1 MVLRK
6 MIGII
11 MIVYQFILLVFDF
24 LNFVSRAILLT
35 LQAAWRLVFPPPE
48 KSVVGEIV
56 LITGAGHGI
65 GRELSLQ
72 LARLG
77 AKIVCLDIDEA
88 NNQKT
93 VADICREGGAAY
105 GYKCDVTSRD
115 EVRTVSNEIRENVG
129 EITILVNNAGI
140 MPCKQFIKHTPEEIE
155 RIFKVNVFA
164 HFWMLKEWLPTF
176 IAMGRGHV
184 VAMSSIAGLMATSNL
199 VPYCASKY
207 AVKGLMDGLVEEM
220 RYGGRNPNIKFTCVH
235 PFVVD
240 TGLAKKPRIRFPSL
254 TPVLTPET
262 AAEAIINA
270 VQLEEPEVLLPF
282 QAAVIHYILR
292 LLPREVQKAFLDFM
306 DTGVDEHDS

>member
-1 MVLRK
+1 

-11 MIVYQFILLVFDF
+11 MIVYQCILLVFDF
-24 LNFVSRAILLT
+24 LNFVFRANLLT

-115 EVRTVSNEIRENVG
+115 EVRTVSNEIRENIG

-140 MPCKQFIKHTPEEIE
+140 MPCKPFIKHTPEDIE

-184 VAMSSIAGLMATSNL
+184 VAMSSIAGLMATSNV

-240 TGLAKKPRIRFPSL
+240 TGLAKKPRIRFPSFNPI
-254 TPVLTPET
+254 TT
-262 AAEAIINA
+262 AKSCAEQ
-270 VQLEEPEVLLPF
+270 VVSG
-282 QAAVIHYILR
+282 ILR
-292 LLPREVQKAFLDFM
+292 EQEVVCIPDKDFYGHKMMLLLPREVQKAFLDFM

>member
-1 MVLRK
+1 MVLQK
-6 MIGII
+6 MIGMI
-11 MIVYQFILLVFDF
+11 MIVYQCILLVFDF
-24 LNFVSRAILLT
+24 LNFVSRAILMT
-35 LQAAWRLVFPPPE
+35 LQAAWRIVFPPPE

-115 EVRTVSNEIRENVG
+115 EVRTVANEIREDVG

-140 MPCKQFIKHTPEEIE
+140 MPCKPFIKHTPEEIE
-155 RIFKVNVFA
+155 RIFRVNVFA
-164 HFWMLKEWLPTF
+164 HFWVSFRIYVYICLKEWLPTF

-207 AVKGLMDGLVEEM
+207 AVKGECDAFIVQKRKKVNFIQSQMM
-220 RYGGRNPNIKFTCVH
+220 S
-235 PFVVD
+235 D
-240 TGLAKKPRIRFPSL
+240 T
-254 TPVLTPET
+254 
-262 AAEAIINA
+262 
-270 VQLEEPEVLLPF
+270 VLL
-282 QAAVIHYILR
+282 L
-292 LLPREVQKAFLDFM
+292 
-306 DTGVDEHDS
+306 

>member
-1 MVLRK
+1 

-11 MIVYQFILLVFDF
+11 MIVYQFVLLVLDF
-24 LNFVSRAILLT
+24 VHFVFRATLLT

-77 AKIVCLDIDEA
+77 AKIVCLDINEA
-88 NNQKT
+88 NNKKT
-93 VADICREGGAAY
+93 VADICREGGAAF
-105 GYKCDVTSRD
+105 GYKCDVTNKD
-115 EVRTVSNEIRENVG
+115 EVRAVSNEIRENVG

-140 MPCKQFIKHTPEEIE
+140 MPCKPFIKHTSEDIE
-155 RIFKVNVFA
+155 SIFRVNVFA

-176 IAMGRGHV
+176 IAIGRGHI

-207 AVKGLMDGLVEEM
+207 AVKGLMDGLQEEM

-235 PFVVD
+235 PFIVD

-262 AAEAIINA
+262 AAEAIISA
-270 VQLEEPEVLLPF
+270 VQHEQEEVVLPY
-282 QAAVIHYILR
+282 QAALVHHAVR
-292 LLPREVQKAFLDFM
+292 LLPREVMKVFLDFM